1 MALYISKY
9 FNNFGQKIEVNC
21 QNNIKIEL
29 DTSTF
34 MLSING
40 IDKIL
45 LSGAYN
51 IVYLG
56 KNILLVMDIDNSLR
70 YGAVLLNIK
79 DAQNPYVVRSFNL
92 VSMHPEI
99 DVWEFYIRKDEFY
112 WFGYERKFIQ
122 TEEMEWDITNKIS
135 EIYDNIIDNQSTEL
149 YQKLESM
156 IETYYPNESSS
167 QSLEEIKK
175 DSLLWKLIPK
185 KQLSF
190 KL

>member
-9 FNNFGQKIEVNC
+9 FNNFGQKIEINC
-21 QNNIKIEL
+21 QNKTKIEL

-56 KNILLVMDIDNSLR
+56 KNILLAMDIDNSLR